1 MKSCEEVVCTF
12 ASVFCR
18 PGSDLLFR
26 VLRRSTIGAEAFND
40 RVRDGIGFRHLAI
53 TTRPAKDRQSTRL
66 FLTRHISF
74 RADAMGIGNENDQA
88 NRTISTSKLHALR
101 RFHTWPINVVVFH
114 GSQGRN
120 GFEVDFPLRCL
131 QRLFRPHIATLLYRW
146 RDNRSTGGAFIPV
159 LSY

>member
-1 MKSCEEVVCTF
+1 M
-12 ASVFCR
+12 SVFRR
-18 PGSDLLFR
+18 PGDDLLFR

-53 TTRPAKDRQSTRL
+53 ATRPAKDRQSTR
-66 FLTRHISF
+66 FF
-74 RADAMGIGNENDQA
+74 RQYPMGIENENDQA
-88 NRTISTSKLHALR
+88 VRTISTSKLHALQ

>member
-1 MKSCEEVVCTF
+1 MHVL
-12 ASVFCR
+12 SVFRR
-18 PGSDLLFR
+18 PGGDLLFR

-53 TTRPAKDRQSTRL
+53 ATRPAKDRQSTSL
-66 FLTRHISF
+66 FLTHTSVF
-74 RADAMGIGNENDQA
+74 ADAMGIGNENDQA
-88 NRTISTSKLHALR
+88 VRTISTSKLHALR